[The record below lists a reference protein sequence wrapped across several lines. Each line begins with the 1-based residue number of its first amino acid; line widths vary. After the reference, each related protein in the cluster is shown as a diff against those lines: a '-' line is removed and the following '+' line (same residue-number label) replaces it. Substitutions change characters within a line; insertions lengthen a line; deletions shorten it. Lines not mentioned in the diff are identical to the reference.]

1 MRYFLWFLRFL
12 LLLLILT
19 FAVKNTG
26 TVTVHYFLGYEWQA
40 PLVFVL
46 LVFFCIGALLGVM
59 AGLARHIRLRR
70 EIAGLKR
77 ELRLRPRDGEDAAP
91 MGSADA
97 P

>member
-1 MRYFLWFLRFL
+1 MRYLLWFLRFL

-26 TVTVHYFLGYEWQA
+26 TVTVHYFLGYEWEA

-59 AGLARHIRLRR
+59 AGLGRHIRLRR

-77 ELRLRPRDGEDAAP
+77 ELRSRPRVDDGAPSTESAPAA
-91 MGSADA
+91 
-97 P
+97 